1 MGLEPAAVLP
11 SVTRAVVMHS
21 PGDLRLEQVPL
32 PAPGSG
38 DLVVRIRACGLCP
51 GEAMDWYMARKAPL
65 ALGHEPVG
73 EIIHAGPGVRGFA
86 VGERVFVHHHAPCL
100 RCARCRR
107 GDFVHCVTWRR
118 SRLHP
123 GGVSEFAVVPSEIV
137 RGDTLRLPEALD
149 DEAATFIE
157 PLACVVK
164 SLRRG
169 GLRPGASVLV
179 IGLGVMG
186 LLHVMLARRLGA
198 GMVIGADRIP
208 ARLARA
214 RTAGADASVHV
225 KEEADVPLAESVRTL
240 TQGEG
245 ADLVIVG
252 PGTTEAIESGFAAAA
267 PGGTLVLFTPT
278 PPDRRWALPVHD
290 AYFREVRIVPSYSAG
305 PDDTAEALRH
315 LLDGLPV
322 ESLITHRLP
331 LDAAAEGYR
340 LVREAKD
347 ALKVVVRP

>member
-1 MGLEPAAVLP
+1 MGVESAAAVLP
-11 SVTRAVVMHS
+11 SVTRAVVFHG
-21 PGDLRLEQVPL
+21 PGDLRLEQVRL

-73 EIIHAGPGVRGFA
+73 EIIHTGSGVRGFA

-100 RCARCRR
+100 RCARCRQ

-137 RGDTLRLPEALD
+137 RGDTLRLPARLT
-149 DEAATFIE
+149 DEAATFVE

-169 GLRPGASVLV
+169 GLRRGGSVLV

-186 LLHVMLARRLGA
+186 LLHVMLARRRGA
-198 GMVIGADRIP
+198 AMIIGADRVP
-208 ARLARA
+208 VRLARA
-214 RTAGADASVHV
+214 GDAGADEVI
-225 KEEADVPLAESVRTL
+225 DVRERSMPDAVGEL
-240 TQGEG
+240 THGEG
-245 ADLVIVG
+245 ANLIIVG
-252 PGTTEAIESGFAAAA
+252 PGSVEAIESGFASAA
-267 PGGTLVLFTPT
+267 PGGTVVLFTPT
-278 PPDRRWALPVHD
+278 PPEERWPLPVYD
-290 AYFREVRIVPSYSAG
+290 AYFREIRIVPSYSAG

-331 LDAAAEGYR
+331 LDQAAEGYR
-340 LVREAKD
+340 LIREARD
-347 ALKVVVRP
+347 ALKVVVTP

>member
-1 MGLEPAAVLP
+1 MGVEPGSAVLP
-11 SVTRAVVMHS
+11 SVTRAVVFHS

-51 GEAMDWYMARKAPL
+51 GETMDWYMARKAPL

-73 EIIHAGPGVRGFA
+73 EIIHAGPGVRGFT

-100 RCARCRR
+100 RCRSCRR
-107 GDFVHCVTWRR
+107 GEFVHCATWRR

-123 GGVSEFAVVPSEIV
+123 GGVSEFAVVPAEIV
-137 RGDTLRLPEALD
+137 RGDTLRIPPVLS
-149 DEAATFIE
+149 DEAATFVE
-157 PLACVVK
+157 PLGCVVK

-169 GLRPGASVLV
+169 GLRQGGSVLV

-186 LLHVMLARRLGA
+186 LLHVLLARRLGA
-198 GMVIGADRIP
+198 GMIIGADRI
-208 ARLARA
+208 ASRLAHARA
-214 RTAGADASVHV
+214 AGADVTV
-225 KEEADVPLAESVRTL
+225 NVEDEPLPDAVRSATG
-240 TQGEG
+240 TEG

-252 PGTTEAIESGFAAAA
+252 PGTVEALQSGFASAA
-267 PGGTLVLFTPT
+267 PAGTVVLFTPT
-278 PPDRRWALPVHD
+278 PPDARWPIPVHD
-290 AYFREVRIVPSYSAG
+290 AYFREIRIVPSYSAG

-322 ESLITHRLP
+322 ESLITHRLS
-331 LDAAAEGYR
+331 LDAAPEGYR

-347 ALKVVVRP
+347 ALKVIVRP

>member
-1 MGLEPAAVLP
+1 MGVEPAAAVLP
-11 SVTRAVVMHS
+11 SVTRAVVFHS

-51 GEAMDWYMARKAPL
+51 GETMDWYMARKAPL

-73 EIIHAGPGVRGFA
+73 EIIHAGPGVRGFT

-100 RCARCRR
+100 RCRSCRR
-107 GDFVHCVTWRR
+107 GEFVHCATWRR

-123 GGVSEFAVVPSEIV
+123 GGVSEFAVVPAEIV
-137 RGDTLRLPEALD
+137 RGDTLRIPPVLS
-149 DEAATFIE
+149 DEAATFVE
-157 PLACVVK
+157 PLGCVVK

-169 GLRPGASVLV
+169 GLRQGGSVLV

-186 LLHVMLARRLGA
+186 LLHVLLARRLGA
-198 GMVIGADRIP
+198 GMIIGADRI
-208 ARLARA
+208 ASRLAHARA
-214 RTAGADASVHV
+214 AGADVTV
-225 KEEADVPLAESVRTL
+225 NVEDEPLPDAVRSATG
-240 TQGEG
+240 TEG

-252 PGTTEAIESGFAAAA
+252 PGTVEALESGFASAA
-267 PGGTLVLFTPT
+267 PAGTVVLFTPT
-278 PPDRRWALPVHD
+278 PPDARWPMPVHD
-290 AYFREVRIVPSYSAG
+290 AYFREIRIIPSYSAG

-315 LLDGLPV
+315 LLAGLPV
-322 ESLITHRLP
+322 ESLITHRFR

>member
-1 MGLEPAAVLP
+1 MGVEPAIAILP
-11 SVTRAVVMHS
+11 SVTRAVVFHS
-21 PGDLRLEQVPL
+21 PGDLRLEHVPL

-65 ALGHEPVG
+65 ALGHEPVA
-73 EIIHAGPGVRGFA
+73 EIIHAGAGVRGFA

-107 GDFVHCVTWRR
+107 GDFVHCATWRR

-137 RGDTLRLPEALD
+137 RGDTLRLPAQLA
-149 DEAATFIE
+149 DEAATFVE

-169 GLRPGASVLV
+169 GLRQGGSVLV

-186 LLHVMLARRLGA
+186 LLHVLLARRLGA
-198 GMVIGADRIP
+198 GMIIGADRI
-208 ARLARA
+208 ASRLAHA
-214 RTAGADASVHV
+214 QSAGADVV
-225 KEEADVPLAESVRTL
+225 VDVADNSLPDAVRRAT
-240 TQGEG
+240 GEDG
-245 ADLVIVG
+245 ADLVVVG
-252 PGTTEAIESGFAAAA
+252 PGTMEAIESGFASAA
-267 PGGTLVLFTPT
+267 PGGTVVLFTPT
-278 PPDRRWALPVHD
+278 PPEARFPLPVHD
-290 AYFREVRIVPSYSAG
+290 AYFREIRIVPSYSAG

-315 LLDGLPV
+315 LLDGVPV
-322 ESLITHRLP
+322 ESLITHRLS
-331 LDAAAEGYR
+331 LDAAPEGYR